1 MTPIEKL
8 AQGRKFIMR
17 KQAFFATIMHNL
29 SVIEKDGTMA
39 TDGKSLFWSPVW
51 VASVSVFITSF
62 VVLHELLH
70 VVLKHPL
77 RRGDKDPEVW
87 NIACDYVVNA
97 YIVFMGLRKKANG
110 DSYTVEEFKSYARH
124 IIACPTDWL
133 VDEVYHMPADGLFDA
148 RFYGMSADA
157 VYKILIK
164 EGTKPEPEG
173 GDGDGDGDGDGSG
186 VGDDTPEDGV
196 GGGSTYAPTPTAEDN
211 VKENHPLPDW
221 GNVEDAT
228 GDDGEALTAEELA
241 EVEKTLDNQIA
252 TAVEV
257 AKGRGQMPAGIAEAV
272 DANNTASQDWQDV
285 LSDFLSDQVPSD
297 LTFDRTNRY
306 YSTDQFIMPAV
317 SKEGIGNIAIFA
329 DASGSV
335 TQKEFSQ
342 FMSDI
347 SDITDELLP
356 ESVTLIQFDTKC
368 AEPEIIER
376 GDTPELIRRRAGGT
390 CFKAPFEFCQN
401 NDMMADFDAIIV
413 FTDGGADDYV
423 DEPDVPVI
431 WASTGMFWG
440 GPPPWGEVVGV
451 NFDEGRGR

>member
-1 MTPIEKL
+1 MTPIEKF

-29 SVIEKDGTMA
+29 AVEEIEDGTMA
-39 TDGKSLFWSPVW
+39 TNGKTLFWSRLW
-51 VASVSVFITSF
+51 VATISVFVTAF

-70 VVLKHPL
+70 VILKHPL
-77 RRGDKDPEVW
+77 RRGDRDPEVW

-97 YIVFMGLRKKANG
+97 YIVFMGLKKKTNG
-110 DSYTVEEFKSYARH
+110 DSYTVKEFKSFARH
-124 IIACPTDWL
+124 IIACPNDWL

-157 VYKILIK
+157 VYKVLIK
-164 EGTKPEPEG
+164 EGDKANAEPEG
-173 GDGDGDGDGDGSG
+173 KDEGNGEGEGEGK
-186 VGDDTPEDGV
+186 
-196 GGGSTYAPTPTAEDN
+196 GGSATPTAEEN
-211 VKENHPLPDW
+211 VKANHPLPDW
-221 GNVEDAT
+221 GNIEDAT

-257 AKGRGQMPAGIAEAV
+257 AKGRGQMPAGIAEAI
-272 DANNTASQDWQDV
+272 DAENTPSQDWQDV

-306 YSTDQFIMPAV
+306 YSTDEFIMPAV

-335 TQKEFSQ
+335 SQREFNQ
-342 FMSDI
+342 FMSDV
-347 SDITDELLP
+347 SDITDELSP

-376 GDTPELIRRRAGGT
+376 GDTPELIRRRSGGT
-390 CFKAPFEFCQN
+390 RFKAPFKFCQE
-401 NDMMADFDAIIV
+401 NDMMGDFDAIIV

-431 WASTGMFWG
+431 WATTGTFWG

>member
-1 MTPIEKL
+1 MTPIEKF

-29 SVIEKDGTMA
+29 AVEEIEDGTMA
-39 TDGKSLFWSPVW
+39 TNGKTLFWSRLW
-51 VASVSVFITSF
+51 VATISVFVTAF

-70 VVLKHPL
+70 VILKHPL
-77 RRGDKDPEVW
+77 RRGDRDPEVW

-97 YIVFMGLRKKANG
+97 YIVFMGLKKKTNG
-110 DSYTVEEFKSYARH
+110 DSYTVKEFKSFARH
-124 IIACPTDWL
+124 IIACPNDWL
-133 VDEVYHMPADGLFDA
+133 VDEVYHMP
-148 RFYGMSADA
+148 
-157 VYKILIK
+157 
-164 EGTKPEPEG
+164 
-173 GDGDGDGDGDGSG
+173 
-186 VGDDTPEDGV
+186 
-196 GGGSTYAPTPTAEDN
+196 TAEEN
-211 VKENHPLPDW
+211 VKANHPLPDW
-221 GNVEDAT
+221 GNIEDAT

-257 AKGRGQMPAGIAEAV
+257 AKGRGQMPAGIAEAI
-272 DANNTASQDWQDV
+272 DAENTPSQDWQDV

-306 YSTDQFIMPAV
+306 YSTDEFIMPAV

-335 TQKEFSQ
+335 SQREFNQ
-342 FMSDI
+342 FMSDV
-347 SDITDELLP
+347 SDITDELSP

-376 GDTPELIRRRAGGT
+376 GDTPELIRRRSGGT
-390 CFKAPFEFCQN
+390 RFKAPFKFCQE
-401 NDMMADFDAIIV
+401 NDMMGDFDAIIV

-423 DEPDVPVI
+423 DVPVI
-431 WASTGMFWG
+431 WATTGTFWG

>member
-1 MTPIEKL
+1 
-8 AQGRKFIMR
+8 
-17 KQAFFATIMHNL
+17 
-29 SVIEKDGTMA
+29 
-39 TDGKSLFWSPVW
+39 
-51 VASVSVFITSF
+51 
-62 VVLHELLH
+62 
-70 VVLKHPL
+70 
-77 RRGDKDPEVW
+77 
-87 NIACDYVVNA
+87 
-97 YIVFMGLRKKANG
+97 
-110 DSYTVEEFKSYARH
+110 
-124 IIACPTDWL
+124 
-133 VDEVYHMPADGLFDA
+133 MPADGLFDA

-157 VYKILIK
+157 VYKVLIK
-164 EGTKPEPEG
+164 EGDKANAEPEG
-173 GDGDGDGDGDGSG
+173 KDEGNGEGEGEGK
-186 VGDDTPEDGV
+186 
-196 GGGSTYAPTPTAEDN
+196 GGSATPTAEEN
-211 VKENHPLPDW
+211 VKANHPLPDW
-221 GNVEDAT
+221 GNIEDAT

-257 AKGRGQMPAGIAEAV
+257 AKGRGQMPAGIAEAI
-272 DANNTASQDWQDV
+272 DAENTPSQDWQDV

-306 YSTDQFIMPAV
+306 YSTDEFIMPAV

-335 TQKEFSQ
+335 SQREFNQ
-342 FMSDI
+342 FMSDV
-347 SDITDELLP
+347 SDITDELSP

-376 GDTPELIRRRAGGT
+376 GDTPELIRRRSGGT
-390 CFKAPFEFCQN
+390 RFKAPFKFCQE
-401 NDMMADFDAIIV
+401 NDMMGDFDAIIV

-431 WASTGMFWG
+431 WATTGTFWG